1 MIILIYFVLLEKGNR
16 FIITEHTSNLTH
28 LAFQYSFIRDVGKS
42 KILLLAIRASYAN
55 SQGKI
60 HYKGSKLYDQASITW
75 IFCSVNNKSYCHARG
90 LAKGCLGHQ
99 LEDFTPLNNTVQFP
113 SDFYEQL

>member
-75 IFCSVNNKSYCHARG
+75 IFCSVKSS
-90 LAKGCLGHQ
+90 KGQ
-99 LEDFTPLNNTVQFP
+99 
-113 SDFYEQL
+113 